1 MTGAPITTIVSDF
14 GGVLSTPLWPAFAAV
29 QEHFGIPSDAL
40 GAAMAGA
47 GRELGVSLL
56 DELECGRM
64 AEADFLAVLGARLE
78 ADLGRPVAMR
88 EFPDR
93 YWAALHPNAELIAHL
108 ADLRAAGYWMG
119 LLTNNVREWEPRW
132 RPMLPVDELFDAVID
147 SAFVGVRKPDP
158 AIYALTCE
166 RLGVPASEC
175 VLLDD
180 FERNGN
186 AVRALGM
193 EAVRFVDTAQ
203 AVEELDALL
212 AARGAPP
219 GAVPGAP
226 PDGSQGVAAP
236 GPG

>member
-1 MTGAPITTIVSDF
+1 VTSAPITTIVSDF
-14 GGVLSTPLWPAFAAV
+14 GGVLCTPLQPAFAAV

-56 DELECGRM
+56 EELECGRM
-64 AEADFLAVLGARLE
+64 TEADFLAALAARLE
-78 ADLGRPVAMR
+78 SDLGRPVAMH

-93 YWAALHPNAELIAHL
+93 YWAALQPNADLIAHL
-108 ADLRAAGYWMG
+108 AGLRAAGYRMG

-132 RPMLPVDELFDAVID
+132 RPMLPVDELFDDVID
-147 SAFVGVRKPDP
+147 SAFVGMRKPEP

-166 RLGVPASEC
+166 RLGVPPAEC
-175 VLLDD
+175 VLIDD
-180 FERNGN
+180 FERNCD
-186 AVRALGM
+186 AARAFGM

-203 AVEELDALL
+203 AIGQLDLLL

-219 GAVPGAP
+219 GAVSSARPGAP
-226 PDGSQGVAAP
+226 AGVARP
-236 GPG
+236 GAG

>member
-14 GGVLSTPLWPAFAAV
+14 GGVLCTPLQPAFAAV

-56 DELECGRM
+56 EELECGRM

-78 ADLGRPVAMR
+78 ADLGRPVAMH

-93 YWAALHPNAELIAHL
+93 YWAALHPNAELTAHL
-108 ADLRAAGYWMG
+108 ADLRAAGYRMG

-132 RPMLPVDELFDAVID
+132 RPMLPVDELFDDVVD

-166 RLGVPASEC
+166 RLGALPAEC
-175 VLLDD
+175 VLIDD
-180 FERNGN
+180 FERNCD
-186 AVRALGM
+186 AARAFGM

-203 AVEELDALL
+203 ALGELDALL

-219 GAVPGAP
+219 GAMPGAP
-226 PDGSQGVAAP
+226 ASAPPGVAAP